1 MGTSVPAAVAMLVA
15 ALSAVSVHGAG
26 KCAGD
31 SARYRIMPPVI
42 GRPGATARSPY
53 DLPCDS
59 MVVPLGQ
66 TTTIHGLSVVNFGPG
81 SRAGGKI
88 VVKGKL
94 VIEGKP
100 GNPAYL
106 AGSIAP
112 NTIGFAPGNR
122 PWYGIT
128 ADSGA
133 VLRIS
138 HARFYNASAGMTL
151 SSRDVI
157 LKNCFFK
164 GTSALT
170 LPDTTLPLNPVGQS
184 LSSLD
189 LREGWL
195 SIFSGGSAAKSMDEP
210 EEDPSDQPAAVPVPE
225 EVSVPKA
232 VPTPVSKAPSE
243 ARSNP
248 EARKGYPEQGAR
260 AGKGWTW
267 LAGGAGI
274 LAVSAIVW
282 WVLPAEETPQAPPVT
297 SGQLDAAPDLPEPGP
312 AGP

>member
-1 MGTSVPAAVAMLVA
+1 MGAGVLATVAMLVA
-15 ALSAVSVHGAG
+15 ALSAVTAHGAG

-59 MVVPLGQ
+59 MVVPRGQ

-122 PWYGIT
+122 PWSGIE

-133 VLRIS
+133 ILRIS
-138 HARFYNASAGMTL
+138 HARFYNATAGMIL

-195 SIFSGGSAAKSMDEP
+195 SIFSGGSAAKSLDEP
-210 EEDPSDQPAAVPVPE
+210 EAEPSDLPAAVPVP
-225 EVSVPKA
+225 A
-232 VPTPVSKAPSE
+232 AIPTPVSKTPSA

-248 EARKGYPEQGAR
+248 EARMGYPEQGAR
-260 AGKGWTW
+260 AGKAWAW

-282 WVLPAEETPQAPPVT
+282 WVLPADETPQAPPVT
-297 SGQLDAAPDLPEPGP
+297 SGQLDAAPELPEPGP